1 MFCHCKSVES
11 TMVQHIYGN
20 WFDKFFG
27 VDFYLPMMKS
37 SSNTYNSQLYRF
49 QNIWNKVSQDYLADL
64 TLKNINKNQ
73 TKNNPSQIKQ
83 TVYYPKLADE
93 NILKRRRRDD
103 SSSSTTS
110 TTNFTTV
117 FTNTPIFTNNISE
130 VVNTTTIK
138 AEENL
143 NSSYSTIMKNDNKL
157 LSSSSETPSTKAN
170 LISIINSNTVI
181 INVSTTSSTMLLVE
195 INKNNYN
202 QQNDKNV
209 GTNNTESKTVDEN
222 TKFSTSF
229 ERSKYLFFLY
239 SLYCLK

>member
-1 MFCHCKSVES
+1 
-11 TMVQHIYGN
+11 MVQHKYGN
-20 WFDKFFG
+20 WFDKFFS

-49 QNIWNKVSQDYLADL
+49 QNIWSKVSQDYLADF

-73 TKNNPSQIKQ
+73 IKNNPSQIKQ

-93 NILKRRRRDD
+93 KILKRRRRDD

-110 TTNFTTV
+110 TTISSTVFTDSPISTTV

-157 LSSSSETPSTKAN
+157 LSSSSETPSTKGN

-181 INVSTTSSTMLLVE
+181 MNVSTSSTTLLVE

-209 GTNNTESKTVDEN
+209 GTNNTENKTVDEN

-239 SLYCLK
+239 SL